1 MTKEE
6 AKKKAIEK
14 SKIVMETLELILT
27 DSMQVDG
34 RMEFDAIKNG
44 NEKVCTLE
52 IYVPKRNYERHWFM
66 DIPVIHTH
74 LFYKQLLF
82 DLVDNFGNLEK
93 IRVGNFYTINYEKGK
108 KNYGL
113 KLENSIGS
121 VVELNFIYKRS
132 KFEEL
137 ISFFEERKRIK

>member
-52 IYVPKRNYERHWFM
+52 IYVPKRNYE
-66 DIPVIHTH
+66 
-74 LFYKQLLF
+74 
-82 DLVDNFGNLEK
+82 
-93 IRVGNFYTINYEKGK
+93 KGK